1 MSQTRTPPR
10 LSAWRD
16 RLDARALGVYAA
28 LPVPLRTRTRRLA
41 YAFLPILQCGLAAG
55 IAWFIAFDLLG
66 HPAPFF
72 APIAA
77 AIALGTGMG
86 RRVRRGIELVI
97 GVVVGVGL
105 GDLLIAQIGS
115 GPWQIAA
122 VVVLAMSAAVFLDRG
137 ALVGTQAA
145 SSAILVA
152 TILPPG
158 SAGGYERMVDAAVG
172 GVVALVAM
180 SLIPVHPLRRARREA
195 ASLLGVASSVL
206 AEVAEGLDR
215 RDSDRIREALQDAR
229 DTQPAINAVEEQLAG
244 AQELVRISPFYRRR
258 RPEEVELT
266 RILNPLDNGIRNI
279 RVLAR
284 RAIVAVDDQVDVPPA
299 LSSLLAALADAVEL
313 LAQRVAADPDAPGAA
328 KVLRELRAVSARAK
342 RELVIGSGMTET
354 VMLAQIRSILVDVM
368 QVAGLSKISALATL
382 PPTVRTPAVSPELL
396 KEEWP
401 DSPDRPAPEMPP
413 FRATRASMARYDGR
427 RSSS

>member
-28 LPVPLRTRTRRLA
+28 LPVPLRTRSRRLA

-55 IAWFIAFDLLG
+55 LAWFIAFDLLD

-72 APIAA
+72 APISA

-115 GPWQIAA
+115 GPWQIA
-122 VVVLAMSAAVFLDRG
+122 VVVIIAMSAAVFLDRG

-152 TILPPG
+152 TLLPPG

-172 GVVALVAM
+172 GAVALLFMAIM
-180 SLIPVHPLRRARREA
+180 PVHPLKRVRREA

-206 AEVAEGLDR
+206 AEVADGLEA
-215 RDSDRIREALQDAR
+215 RDSDRIRAALQDAR
-229 DTQPAINAVEEQLAG
+229 DTQPAIDTIEEQLAG
-244 AQELVRISPFYRRR
+244 ARELVKLSPFYRRR
-258 RPEEVELT
+258 RPEEVTLAAM
-266 RILNPLDNGIRNI
+266 LNPMDNGIRNI

-299 LSSLLAALADAVEL
+299 LGSLLASLSGAVEL
-313 LAQRVAADPDAPGAA
+313 LAQRVAADPDAPTDAE
-328 KVLRELRAVSARAK
+328 VHRELRAVASRAK
-342 RELVIGSGMTET
+342 RELLFDPGLTET
-354 VMLAQIRSILVDVM
+354 VMLAQIRSVLVDMM
-368 QVAGLSKISALATL
+368 QVAGLSKISAVATL
-382 PPTVRTPAVSPELL
+382 PPTVRTPSVEPELQ
-396 KEEWP
+396 EEWP
-401 DSPDRPAPEMPP
+401 DSPDRPTSVLPP
-413 FRATRASMARYDGR
+413 FRATRAAMARHDGKK
-427 RSSS
+427 SSS

>member
-28 LPVPLRTRTRRLA
+28 LPVPLRTRSRRLA

-55 IAWFIAFDLLG
+55 LAWFIAFDLLE

-72 APIAA
+72 APISA

-115 GPWQIAA
+115 GPWQI
-122 VVVLAMSAAVFLDRG
+122 VVVVIIAMSAAVFLDRG

-152 TILPPG
+152 TLLPPG

-172 GVVALVAM
+172 GAVALLLMAIM
-180 SLIPVHPLRRARREA
+180 PVHPLKRVRREA

-206 AEVAEGLDR
+206 AEVADGLEA
-215 RDSDRIREALQDAR
+215 RDSNRIRAALQDAR
-229 DTQPAINAVEEQLAG
+229 DTQPAIDTIEEQLAG
-244 AQELVRISPFYRRR
+244 ARELVKLSPFYGRR
-258 RPEEVELT
+258 RPEEVTLAAM
-266 RILNPLDNGIRNI
+266 LNPMDNGIRNI

-299 LSSLLAALADAVEL
+299 LGSLLASLSGAVEL
-313 LAQRVAADPDAPGAA
+313 LAQRVAADPDAPTDAE
-328 KVLRELRAVSARAK
+328 VHRELRAVASRAK
-342 RELVIGSGMTET
+342 RELLFDPGLTET
-354 VMLAQIRSILVDVM
+354 VMLAQIRSVLVDMM

-382 PPTVRTPAVSPELL
+382 PPTVRTPSVEPELL
-396 KEEWP
+396 EEWP
-401 DSPDRPAPEMPP
+401 DSPDRPTSVLPP
-413 FRATRASMARYDGR
+413 FRATRAAMARHDGKK
-427 RSSS
+427 SSS

>member
-28 LPVPLRTRTRRLA
+28 LPVPLRTRSRRLA

-55 IAWFIAFDLLG
+55 LAWFIAFDLLE

-72 APIAA
+72 APISA

-115 GPWQIAA
+115 GPWQIA
-122 VVVLAMSAAVFLDRG
+122 VVVIIAMSAAVFLDRG

-152 TILPPG
+152 TLLPPG

-172 GVVALVAM
+172 GAVALLLMAIM
-180 SLIPVHPLRRARREA
+180 PVHPLKRVRREA

-206 AEVAEGLDR
+206 AEVADGLEA
-215 RDSDRIREALQDAR
+215 RDSDRIRAALQDAR
-229 DTQPAINAVEEQLAG
+229 DTQPAIDTIEEQLAG
-244 AQELVRISPFYRRR
+244 ARELVKLSPFYRRR
-258 RPEEVELT
+258 RPEEVTLAAM
-266 RILNPLDNGIRNI
+266 LNPMDNGIRNI

-299 LSSLLAALADAVEL
+299 LGSLLASLSGAVEL
-313 LAQRVAADPDAPGAA
+313 LAQRVAADPDAPTDAE
-328 KVLRELRAVSARAK
+328 VHRELRAVASRAK
-342 RELVIGSGMTET
+342 RELLFDPGLTET
-354 VMLAQIRSILVDVM
+354 VMLAQIRSVLVDMM
-368 QVAGLSKISALATL
+368 QVAGLSKISAVATL
-382 PPTVRTPAVSPELL
+382 PPTVRTPSVEPELQ
-396 KEEWP
+396 EEWP
-401 DSPDRPAPEMPP
+401 DSPDRPTSVLPP
-413 FRATRASMARYDGR
+413 FRATRAAMARHDGKK
-427 RSSS
+427 SSS

>member
-55 IAWFIAFDLLG
+55 LAWFIANDLLH
-66 HPAPFF
+66 HPRPFF

-105 GDLLIAQIGS
+105 GDLFIAQVGS
-115 GPWQIAA
+115 GPWQIA
-122 VVVLAMSAAVFLDRG
+122 VVVIIAMSAAVFLDRG

-152 TILPPG
+152 TLLPPG

-172 GVVALVAM
+172 GAVALLFMA
-180 SLIPVHPLRRARREA
+180 LIPVHPLKRVRREA

-206 AEVAEGLDR
+206 AEVSDGLET
-215 RDSDRIREALQDAR
+215 RDSDLIRNALQDAR
-229 DTQPAINAVEEQLAG
+229 DTQPAIDAIEEQLAG
-244 AQELVRISPFYRRR
+244 ARELVRISPFYRRR
-258 RPEEVELT
+258 RPEEVALA
-266 RILNPLDNGIRNI
+266 RVLNPLDNGIRNI

-299 LSSLLAALADAVEL
+299 LSSLLAALSDAVEL
-313 LAQRVAADPDAPGAA
+313 LARRVAADPDAPTDAQ
-328 KVLRELRAVSARAK
+328 VHRELRAVAARAK
-342 RELVIGSGMTET
+342 RELLFDPGLTET
-354 VMLAQIRSILVDVM
+354 VMLAQIRSVLVDMM
-368 QVAGLSKISALATL
+368 QVAGLSKISAVATL
-382 PPTVRTPAVSPELL
+382 PPTVRTPSVEPELT
-396 KEEWP
+396 EEWP
-401 DSPDRPAPEMPP
+401 DSPDRPTSVMPP
-413 FRATRASMARYDGR
+413 FKATRASMARYDGR
-427 RSSS
+427 K

>member
-41 YAFLPILQCGLAAG
+41 YAFLPILQCGVAAG
-55 IAWFIAFDLLG
+55 LAWFIAHDLVG
-66 HPAPFF
+66 HERPFF

-86 RRVRRGIELVI
+86 RRLRRGIELVI

-105 GDLLIAQIGS
+105 GDLLIAGIGS

-137 ALVGTQAA
+137 VLTGTQAA

-152 TILPPG
+152 TLLPPG
-158 SAGGYERMVDAAVG
+158 SAGGYERMLDAAVG
-172 GVVALVAM
+172 GVVALLFMAVM
-180 SLIPVHPLRRARREA
+180 PVHPLKRARREA

-206 AEVAEGLDR
+206 AEVSDGLDR
-215 RDSDRIREALQDAR
+215 RDSDTIRAALQDAR
-229 DTQPAINAVEEQLAG
+229 DTQPAIDEVDEQLAG
-244 AQELVRISPFYRRR
+244 ARELVRISPFYRHR
-258 RPEEVELT
+258 RPEEVMLT
-266 RILNPLDNGIRNI
+266 ALLNPLDNGIRNI

-284 RAIVAVDDQVDVPPA
+284 RAIVAVDDQVDVAPA
-299 LSSLLAALADAVEL
+299 LSALIDELGDALVLLAR
-313 LAQRVAADPDAPGAA
+313 RVAGHSDALTDAEIH
-328 KVLRELRAVSARAK
+328 RELRAVAARAR
-342 RELVIGSGMTET
+342 RELVYDSGMTET
-354 VMLAQIRSILVDVM
+354 VMLAQLRSVLVDMM
-368 QVAGLSKISALATL
+368 QVAGLSKVSALATL
-382 PPTVRTPAVSPELL
+382 PPTVPTPAVEPELT
-396 KEEWP
+396 EEWP
-401 DSPDRPAPEMPP
+401 DSPDRPTAGMPP
-413 FRATRASMARYDGR
+413 LRATRASMARYDGR
-427 RSSS
+427 RTSS

>member
-1 MSQTRTPPR
+1 MSRTRTPPR

-16 RLDARALGVYAA
+16 RLDARALGLYAA

-55 IAWFIAFDLLG
+55 LAWFIANDLLE
-66 HPAPFF
+66 HPRPFF

-86 RRVRRGIELVI
+86 RRVRRGVELVI

-122 VVVLAMSAAVFLDRG
+122 VVILAMSAAVFLDRG

-152 TILPPG
+152 TLLPPG
-158 SAGGYERMVDAAVG
+158 SSGGYERMVDASVG
-172 GVVALVAM
+172 GIVALLLMAIM
-180 SLIPVHPLRRARREA
+180 PVHPLKRVRRET

-206 AEVAEGLDR
+206 AEVSAGLES
-215 RDSDRIREALQDAR
+215 RDSDLIRDALQDAR
-229 DTQPAINAVEEQLAG
+229 DTQPAIDAIEEQLAG
-244 AQELVRISPFYRRR
+244 ARELVRISPFYRRR
-258 RPEEVELT
+258 RPEEVTLA

-299 LSSLLAALADAVEL
+299 LSSLVAALADAVEL
-313 LAQRVAADPDAPGAA
+313 LARRVAEGPGSPTD
-328 KVLRELRAVSARAK
+328 VQVHRELRSVAARAK
-342 RELVIGSGMTET
+342 RELLFEPGLTET
-354 VMLAQIRSILVDVM
+354 VMLAQIRSILVDMM
-368 QVAGLSKISALATL
+368 QVAGLSKISAMATL
-382 PPTVRTPAVSPELL
+382 PPTVRTPSVEPELA
-396 KEEWP
+396 EEWP
-401 DSPDRPAPEMPP
+401 DSPDRPTSVMPP
-413 FRATRASMARYDGR
+413 FKATRASMARYDDKR
-427 RSSS
+427 RSS

>member
-16 RLDARALGVYAA
+16 RLDARALGVYGA

-55 IAWFIAFDLLG
+55 LAWFIANDLLE
-66 HPAPFF
+66 HPRPFF

-86 RRVRRGIELVI
+86 RRVRRGVELVI

-122 VVVLAMSAAVFLDRG
+122 VVILAMSAATFLDRG
-137 ALVGTQAA
+137 TLVGTQAA

-152 TILPPG
+152 TLLPPG
-158 SAGGYERMVDAAVG
+158 SSGGYERMTDAAVG
-172 GVVALVAM
+172 GAVALVFMALM
-180 SLIPVHPLRRARREA
+180 PVHPLKRARREA

-206 AEVAEGLDR
+206 GEVADGLES
-215 RDSDRIREALQDAR
+215 RDSDLIRDALQDAR
-229 DTQPAINAVEEQLAG
+229 DTQPAIDAIEEQLAG
-244 AQELVRISPFYRRR
+244 ARELVRISPFYRRR
-258 RPEEVELT
+258 RPEEVALA
-266 RILNPLDNGIRNI
+266 RVLNPLDNGIRNI

-299 LSSLLAALADAVEL
+299 LSSLLASLSDAVEL
-313 LAQRVAADPDAPGAA
+313 LARRVAADPNSPTDAQ
-328 KVLRELRAVSARAK
+328 VHRELRAVAARAK
-342 RELVIGSGMTET
+342 RELLFDPGLTET
-354 VMLAQIRSILVDVM
+354 VMLAQVRSVLVDMM
-368 QVAGLSKISALATL
+368 QVAGLSKISAVATL
-382 PPTVRTPAVSPELL
+382 PPTTRTPSVEPELL
-396 KEEWP
+396 EEWP
-401 DSPDRPAPEMPP
+401 DSPDRPTSVMPP
-413 FRATRASMARYDGR
+413 FKATRASMARYDDKK
-427 RSSS
+427 

>member
-55 IAWFIAFDLLG
+55 LAWFIAFDLLD

-72 APIAA
+72 APISA
-77 AIALGTGMG
+77 AIALGIGMG

-115 GPWQIAA
+115 GPWQIA
-122 VVVLAMSAAVFLDRG
+122 VVVIIAMSAAVFLDRG

-152 TILPPG
+152 TLLPPG

-172 GVVALVAM
+172 GAVALLFMAIM
-180 SLIPVHPLRRARREA
+180 PVHPLKRVRREA

-206 AEVAEGLDR
+206 AEVADGLEA
-215 RDSDRIREALQDAR
+215 RDSDRIRAALQDAR
-229 DTQPAINAVEEQLAG
+229 DTQPAIDTIEEQLAG
-244 AQELVRISPFYRRR
+244 ARELVKLSPFYRRR
-258 RPEEVELT
+258 RPEEVTLAAM
-266 RILNPLDNGIRNI
+266 LNPMDNGIRNI

-299 LSSLLAALADAVEL
+299 LGSLLASLSGAVEL
-313 LAQRVAADPDAPGAA
+313 LAQRVAADPDAPTDAE
-328 KVLRELRAVSARAK
+328 VHRELRAVASRAK
-342 RELVIGSGMTET
+342 RELLFDPGLTET
-354 VMLAQIRSILVDVM
+354 VMLAQIRSVLVDMM
-368 QVAGLSKISALATL
+368 QVAGLSKISAVATL
-382 PPTVRTPAVSPELL
+382 PPTVRTPSVEPELQ
-396 KEEWP
+396 EEWP
-401 DSPDRPAPEMPP
+401 DSPDRPTSVLPP
-413 FRATRASMARYDGR
+413 FRATRAAMARHDGKK
-427 RSSS
+427 SSS

>member
-55 IAWFIAFDLLG
+55 IAWFLANDVIG
-66 HPAPFF
+66 HTDPFF

-86 RRVRRGIELVI
+86 RRIRRGVELVT

-105 GDLLIAQIGS
+105 GDLLIDWIGS

-152 TILPPG
+152 TLLPPG
-158 SAGGYERMVDAAVG
+158 TAGGYERMLDAAVG
-172 GVVALVAM
+172 GAVALTAM
-180 SLIPVHPLRRARREA
+180 ALMPVHPLKRARREA
-195 ASLLGVASSVL
+195 ASLLGVASSVM

-215 RDSDRIREALQDAR
+215 RDSELIREALQDAR
-229 DTQPAINAVEEQLAG
+229 DTQPAIDAVSEQLAG
-244 AQELVRISPFYRRR
+244 ARELVRISPFYRRR
-258 RPEEVELT
+258 RPEEIELT
-266 RILNPLDNGIRNI
+266 KMLNPLDNGIRNA

-299 LSSLLAALADAVEL
+299 LSSLLARLAEAIEL
-313 LAQRVAADPDAPGAA
+313 LARRVAADSDAPTDAE
-328 KVLRELRAVSARAK
+328 VHRELRAVSARAH
-342 RELVIGSGMTET
+342 RELVIGSGLTEM
-354 VMLAQIRSILVDVM
+354 VMLAQIRSILVDMM

-382 PPTVRTPAVSPELL
+382 PPTVPTPAVEPEVF
-396 KEEWP
+396 EEWP
-401 DSPDRPAPEMPP
+401 DAPDRPTRMPP
-413 FRATRASMARYDGR
+413 LRATRASMARYDGKK
-427 RSSS
+427 SSS

>member
-1 MSQTRTPPR
+1 MSRTRTPPR

-28 LPVPLRTRTRRLA
+28 LPLPLRTRARRLG

-55 IAWFIAFDLLG
+55 VAWLIAHDVVG
-66 HPAPFF
+66 HERPFF
-72 APIAA
+72 APVAA

-86 RRVRRGIELVI
+86 RRLRRGVELVF
-97 GVVVGVGL
+97 GVIVGVGL

-115 GPWQIAA
+115 GAWQITA

-152 TILPPG
+152 TLLPPG
-158 SAGGYERMVDAAVG
+158 SAEGYERMLDASIG

-180 SLIPVHPLRRARREA
+180 ALIPVHPLKRVRREA

-206 AEVAEGLDR
+206 ADVSEGVDR
-215 RDSDRIREALQDAR
+215 EDTDFIRAALQDAR
-229 DTQPAINAVEEQLAG
+229 DTQPAIDGIEEQLAG
-244 AQELVRISPFYRRR
+244 ARELVRISPFYRRR
-258 RPEEVELT
+258 QPEEITLT

-284 RAIVAVDDQVDVPPA
+284 RAIVAVDDQVDVAPA
-299 LSSLLAALADAVEL
+299 LSSLIGHLGWALEL
-313 LAQRVAADPDAPGAA
+313 LSRRIAGDPGAPGVAE
-328 KVLRELRAVSARAK
+328 VHRELRAVASRAK
-342 RELVIGSGMTET
+342 RELVYDAGLTET
-354 VMLAQIRSILVDVM
+354 VMLAQMRSILVDMM

-382 PPTVRTPAVSPELL
+382 PPTVPTPAVEPEIE
-396 KEEWP
+396 EEWP
-401 DSPDRPAPEMPP
+401 DSPDRPLHGMPP
-413 FRATRASMARYDGR
+413 LRATRASMRRYDGR
-427 RSSS
+427 KRSS

>member
-55 IAWFIAFDLLG
+55 IAWFLAHDVLG
-66 HPAPFF
+66 HVAPFF
-72 APIAA
+72 APVAA

-86 RRVRRGIELVI
+86 RRIRRGTELVI

-152 TILPPG
+152 TLLPPG
-158 SAGGYERMVDAAVG
+158 SAGGYERMLDAAIG
-172 GVVALVAM
+172 GVVALAAM
-180 SLIPVHPLRRARREA
+180 ALIPVHPLRRARREA

-206 AEVAEGLDR
+206 AEVADGLDR
-215 RDSDRIREALQDAR
+215 RDSDLIRSALQDAR
-229 DTQPAINAVEEQLAG
+229 DTQPAIDAVSEQLAG
-244 AQELVRISPFYRRR
+244 ARELVQISPFYRRR
-258 RPEEVELT
+258 RPEEIMLT
-266 RILNPLDNGIRNI
+266 GVLNPLDNAIRNI

-299 LSSLLAALADAVEL
+299 LSSLIAGLADALEL
-313 LAQRVAADPDAPGAA
+313 LTQRVAADSDAPSDA
-328 KVLRELRAVSARAK
+328 VVHRELRAVASRAK
-342 RELVIGSGMTET
+342 RELVTGSGLTET
-354 VMLAQIRSILVDVM
+354 VMLAQLRSILVDVM

-382 PPTVRTPAVSPELL
+382 PPTVRTPAVEPELL
-396 KEEWP
+396 EEWP
-401 DSPDRPAPEMPP
+401 ESPDRPTTEMPP
-413 FRATRASMARYDGR
+413 LRATRASMARYDDR
-427 RSSS
+427 KSSS

>member
-28 LPVPLRTRTRRLA
+28 LPVPLRTRSRRLA
-41 YAFLPILQCGLAAG
+41 YAFLPILQCGIAAG
-55 IAWFIAFDLLG
+55 LAWFIANDLLH
-66 HPAPFF
+66 HPRPFF

-77 AIALGTGMG
+77 AIALGIGMG

-105 GDLLIAQIGS
+105 GDLLIAHIGS
-115 GPWQIAA
+115 GPWQITA

-152 TILPPG
+152 TLLPPG
-158 SAGGYERMVDAAVG
+158 STGGYDRMVDASVG
-172 GVVALVAM
+172 GAVALLLMALM
-180 SLIPVHPLRRARREA
+180 PVHPLKRVRREA

-206 AEVAEGLDR
+206 GEVADGLET
-215 RDSDRIREALQDAR
+215 RDSDRIRRALQDAR
-229 DTQPAINAVEEQLAG
+229 DTQPAIDAIEEQLAG
-244 AQELVRISPFYRRR
+244 ARELVKISPFYRRR
-258 RPEEVELT
+258 RPEEVTLAAV
-266 RILNPLDNGIRNI
+266 LNPLDNGIRNI

-299 LSSLLAALADAVEL
+299 LVALLRSLSDAVEL
-313 LAQRVAADPDAPGAA
+313 LARRVANDPDAPKDAQ
-328 KVLRELRAVSARAK
+328 VHRELRAVASRAK
-342 RELVIGSGMTET
+342 RELLFDPGLTET
-354 VMLAQIRSILVDVM
+354 VMLAQVRSVLVDMM
-368 QVAGLSKISALATL
+368 QVAGLSKISAVATL
-382 PPTVRTPAVSPELL
+382 PPTVRTPSVEPELL
-396 KEEWP
+396 EEWP
-401 DSPDRPAPEMPP
+401 DSPDRPTSVLPP
-413 FRATRASMARYDGR
+413 FKATRASMARYDGKK
-427 RSSS
+427 SSS

>member
-28 LPVPLRTRTRRLA
+28 LPVPLRTRARRLA
-41 YAFLPILQCGLAAG
+41 YAFLPILQCGVAAG
-55 IAWFIAFDLLG
+55 LAWFIAHDLVG
-66 HPAPFF
+66 HERPFF

-86 RRVRRGIELVI
+86 RRLRRGIELVL

-105 GDLLIAQIGS
+105 GDLFIAVVGS
-115 GPWQIAA
+115 GPWQIT
-122 VVVLAMSAAVFLDRG
+122 VVVIIAMSAAVFVDRG

-152 TILPPG
+152 TLLPPG
-158 SAGGYERMVDAAVG
+158 SSGGLDRRIDASIG
-172 GVVALVAM
+172 GVLALLLMALM
-180 SLIPVHPLRRARREA
+180 PVHPLKRARREA

-206 AEVAEGLDR
+206 AEVADGLET
-215 RDSDRIREALQDAR
+215 RDSNRIRAALQDAR
-229 DTQPAINAVEEQLAG
+229 DTQPAIDMIEEQLAG
-244 AQELVRISPFYRRR
+244 ARELVRISPFYRRR
-258 RPEEVELT
+258 RPEEVTLA

-299 LSSLLAALADAVEL
+299 LGSLVGALADALEL
-313 LAQRVAADPDAPGAA
+313 LARRVANDPDAPSIAE
-328 KVLRELRAVSARAK
+328 VHRELRSVASRAK
-342 RELVIGSGMTET
+342 RELLIEAGLTET
-354 VMLAQIRSILVDVM
+354 VMLAQVRSVLVDMM
-368 QVAGLSKISALATL
+368 QVAGLSRISALATL
-382 PPTVRTPAVSPELL
+382 PPTVRTPKVEPELL
-396 KEEWP
+396 EEWP
-401 DSPDRPAPEMPP
+401 DSPDRPTSMPP
-413 FRATRASMARYDGR
+413 FKATRASMARHGGR
-427 RSSS
+427 TTFS

>member
-16 RLDARALGVYAA
+16 RLDARAVGVYAA

-55 IAWFIAFDLLG
+55 LAWFIAFDLLD

-72 APIAA
+72 APISA

-115 GPWQIAA
+115 GPWQIA
-122 VVVLAMSAAVFLDRG
+122 VVVIIAMSAAVFLDRG

-152 TILPPG
+152 TLLPPG

-172 GVVALVAM
+172 GAVALLFMAIM
-180 SLIPVHPLRRARREA
+180 PVHPLKRVRREA

-206 AEVAEGLDR
+206 AEVADGLEA
-215 RDSDRIREALQDAR
+215 RDSDRIRAALQDAR
-229 DTQPAINAVEEQLAG
+229 DTQPAIDTIEEQLAG
-244 AQELVRISPFYRRR
+244 ARELVKLSPFYRRR
-258 RPEEVELT
+258 RPEEVTLAAM
-266 RILNPLDNGIRNI
+266 LNPMDNGIRNI

-299 LSSLLAALADAVEL
+299 LGSLLASLSGAVEL
-313 LAQRVAADPDAPGAA
+313 LAQRVAADPDAPTDAE
-328 KVLRELRAVSARAK
+328 VHRELRAVASRAK
-342 RELVIGSGMTET
+342 RELLFDPGLTET
-354 VMLAQIRSILVDVM
+354 VMLAQIRSVLVDMM
-368 QVAGLSKISALATL
+368 QVAGLSKISAVATL
-382 PPTVRTPAVSPELL
+382 PPTVRTPSVEPELQ
-396 KEEWP
+396 EEWP
-401 DSPDRPAPEMPP
+401 DSPDRPTSVLPP
-413 FRATRASMARYDGR
+413 FRATRAAMARHDGKK
-427 RSSS
+427 SSS

>member
-16 RLDARALGVYAA
+16 RLDARALGAYAA
-28 LPVPLRTRTRRLA
+28 LPAPLRTRTRRLG

-55 IAWFIAFDLLG
+55 LAWFLANDVLG

-77 AIALGTGMG
+77 ALALGTGMG
-86 RRVRRGIELVI
+86 RRIRRGAELVI

-152 TILPPG
+152 TLLPPG

-180 SLIPVHPLRRARREA
+180 ALMPVHPLRRARREA

-206 AEVAEGLDR
+206 TEVAQGLDR
-215 RDSDRIREALQDAR
+215 RDSDLIRSALQDAR
-229 DTQPAINAVEEQLAG
+229 DTQPAVDAISEQLAG
-244 AQELVRISPFYRRR
+244 ARELVRISPFYRRR
-258 RPEEVELT
+258 RPEEIVLT
-266 RILNPLDNGIRNI
+266 SVLHPLDNGIRNI

-299 LSSLLAALADAVEL
+299 LSSLIAGLAEALEML
-313 LAQRVAADPDAPGAA
+313 TRRVAAEPDAPTDAEVHRA
-328 KVLRELRAVSARAK
+328 LRAVAARAK
-342 RELVIGSGMTET
+342 RELVTGSGLTET
-354 VMLAQIRSILVDVM
+354 VMLAQLRSILVDMM
-368 QVAGLSKISALATL
+368 QVAGLSKVSALATL
-382 PPTVRTPAVSPELL
+382 PPTVRTPAVEPELL
-396 KEEWP
+396 EEWP
-401 DSPDRPAPEMPP
+401 ESPDRPANEMPP
-413 FRATRASMARYDGR
+413 LRATRASMARYVDR
-427 RSSS
+427 KKSS

>member
-55 IAWFIAFDLLG
+55 LAWFIAFDLLD

-72 APIAA
+72 APISA

-115 GPWQIAA
+115 GPWQIA
-122 VVVLAMSAAVFLDRG
+122 VVVIIAMSAAVFLDRG

-152 TILPPG
+152 TLLPPG

-172 GVVALVAM
+172 GAVALLFMAIM
-180 SLIPVHPLRRARREA
+180 PVHPLKRVRREA

-206 AEVAEGLDR
+206 AEVADGLEA
-215 RDSDRIREALQDAR
+215 RDSDRIRAALQDAR
-229 DTQPAINAVEEQLAG
+229 DTQPAIDTIEEQLAG
-244 AQELVRISPFYRRR
+244 ARELVKLSPFYRRR
-258 RPEEVELT
+258 RPEEVTLAAM
-266 RILNPLDNGIRNI
+266 LNPMDNGIRNI

-299 LSSLLAALADAVEL
+299 LGSLLASLSGAVEL
-313 LAQRVAADPDAPGAA
+313 LAQRVAADPDAPTDAE
-328 KVLRELRAVSARAK
+328 VHRELRAVASRAK
-342 RELVIGSGMTET
+342 RELLFDPGLTET
-354 VMLAQIRSILVDVM
+354 VMLAQIRSVLVDMM
-368 QVAGLSKISALATL
+368 QVAGLSKISAVATL
-382 PPTVRTPAVSPELL
+382 PPTVRTPSVEPELQ
-396 KEEWP
+396 EEWP
-401 DSPDRPAPEMPP
+401 DSPDRPTSVLPP
-413 FRATRASMARYDGR
+413 FRATRAAMARHDGKK
-427 RSSS
+427 SSS

>member
-1 MSQTRTPPR
+1 MSRTRTPPR

-16 RLDARALGVYAA
+16 RLDARAQGVYAA

-55 IAWFIAFDLLG
+55 IAWYIAFDVLG

-105 GDLLIAQIGS
+105 GDLIIAQIGS

-158 SAGGYERMVDAAVG
+158 SAGGYERMADAAVG

-180 SLIPVHPLRRARREA
+180 SLVPVHPLRRARREA

-229 DTQPAINAVEEQLAG
+229 DTQPAIDALEEQLAG
-244 AQELVRISPFYRRR
+244 ARELVRISPFYRRR
-258 RPEEVELT
+258 RPEEVELS

-328 KVLRELRAVSARAK
+328 TVLRELRAVSARAK
-342 RELVIGSGMTET
+342 RELVIDSGMTEM

-396 KEEWP
+396 EEEWP